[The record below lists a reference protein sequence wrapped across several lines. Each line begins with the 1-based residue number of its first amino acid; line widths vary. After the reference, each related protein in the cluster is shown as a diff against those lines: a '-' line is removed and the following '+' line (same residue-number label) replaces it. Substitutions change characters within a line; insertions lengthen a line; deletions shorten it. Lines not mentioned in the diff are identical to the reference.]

1 MNPSHLE
8 VCVDS
13 LEGALIAQKAG
24 ATRIELSQQLEVG
37 GLTPTRELLLDVCR
51 NVKLPIIVLIR
62 CKPGGFQYTRSE
74 LEIMKFSAVEMKE
87 AGVHGIAV
95 GASDSSN
102 SLHWQFLEEI
112 ANLCG
117 SLELVVHRVFDG
129 VQGQVDAFKHLTE
142 LGYRRILTSGGPAN
156 AMDGLDNLRHWN
168 HSCKGSI
175 EILPAGGIRP
185 MNALTVLRETGCHQ
199 LHGSFSHLQNG
210 KRLPIPSEIEFVRG
224 LLDTHVTSNT
234 RTTSDG

>member
-13 LEGALIAQKAG
+13 LEGALIAQEAG

-37 GLTPTRELLLDVCR
+37 GLTPTRELLFDVCR
-51 NVKLPIIVLIR
+51 NVMLPIIVLIR
-62 CKPGGFQYTRSE
+62 CKPGGFQYTPSE
-74 LEIMKFSAVEMKE
+74 LEIMKSSAVEMKE

-102 SLHWQFLEEI
+102 ALHWPFLEEI
-112 ANLCG
+112 ANLCC
-117 SLELVVHRVFDG
+117 SMELVVHRVFDG
-129 VQGQVDAFKHLTE
+129 VEGQLDSFQRLAK

-156 AMDGLDNLRHWN
+156 AMDGLENLRHWN
-168 HSCKGSI
+168 ECCRGSI

-185 MNALTVLRETGCHQ
+185 LNALTVLRETGCHQ
-199 LHGSFSHLQNG
+199 LHGSFSHFQNG

-224 LLDTHVTSNT
+224 LLESHVT
-234 RTTSDG
+234 